1 MKYKKHKS
9 YWQRDIRKREYL
21 RILME
26 GTTLVFV
33 LSYVFYGTLWA
44 VPFLF
49 PLLIGYFYIQTL
61 ELIKK
66 KQSQFRLQ
74 FKNAIQSLSAALH
87 VGYSAEN
94 AMRETYRELQLLY
107 QKEERILREFRYMNH
122 QLDMNMALEGIL
134 SAFAKRTMDEE
145 VRLFVTVFSMAK
157 RSGGDMIAIIRSA
170 IMRMTEKVEMEQDMQ
185 TTIAAKKLEFQ
196 IMTVIPI
203 GILLY
208 MKVGFPEF
216 LDVLYG
222 NVTGVL
228 LMSVCLIVYI
238 VTYVLGRQIVE
249 IEV

>member
-9 YWQRDIRKREYL
+9 YWQQDIRKREYV
-21 RILME
+21 RIFLE
-26 GTTLVFV
+26 GMTLVFV

-44 VPFLF
+44 VPFLS
-49 PLLIGYFYIQTL
+49 PLLIGYVSIRTL

-134 SAFAKRTMDEE
+134 MAFAKRTKDEE
-145 VRLFVTVFSMAK
+145 VQLFVTVFSMAK

-170 IMRMTEKVEMEQDMQ
+170 ITRMTEQVEMEQDMQ

-228 LMSVCLIVYI
+228 LMSVCLIVYL
-238 VTYVLGRQIVE
+238 VTYLLGRRIVE
-249 IEV
+249 VEV

>member
-9 YWQRDIRKREYL
+9 YWQQDIRKREYL
-21 RILME
+21 RIFLE
-26 GTTLVFV
+26 GMTLVFV

-44 VPFLF
+44 VPFLS
-49 PLLIGYFYIQTL
+49 PLLIGYFSIRNL

-107 QKEERILREFRYMNH
+107 QKEERILVEFRHMIH

-170 IMRMTEKVEMEQDMQ
+170 IGRMTEQVEMEQDMQ

-228 LMSVCLIVYI
+228 LMSVCLIVYL
-238 VTYVLGRQIVE
+238 VTYLLGRRIVE
-249 IEV
+249 VEV

>member
-9 YWQRDIRKREYL
+9 YWQQDIRKREYV
-21 RILME
+21 RIFLE
-26 GTTLVFV
+26 GMTLVFV

-44 VPFLF
+44 VPFLS
-49 PLLIGYFYIQTL
+49 PLLIGYVSIRTL

-134 SAFAKRTMDEE
+134 MAFAKRTKDEE

-170 IMRMTEKVEMEQDMQ
+170 ITRMTEQVEMEQDMQ

-238 VTYVLGRQIVE
+238 VTYVLGRRIVE
-249 IEV
+249 VEV

>member
-9 YWQRDIRKREYL
+9 YWQQDIRKREYV
-21 RILME
+21 RIFLE
-26 GTTLVFV
+26 GMTLVFV

-44 VPFLF
+44 VPFLS
-49 PLLIGYFYIQTL
+49 PLLIGYVSIRTL

-134 SAFAKRTMDEE
+134 MAFAKRTKDEE
-145 VRLFVTVFSMAK
+145 VQLFVTVFSMAK

-170 IMRMTEKVEMEQDMQ
+170 ITRMTEQVEMEQDMQ

-238 VTYVLGRQIVE
+238 VTYVLGRRIVE
-249 IEV
+249 VEV